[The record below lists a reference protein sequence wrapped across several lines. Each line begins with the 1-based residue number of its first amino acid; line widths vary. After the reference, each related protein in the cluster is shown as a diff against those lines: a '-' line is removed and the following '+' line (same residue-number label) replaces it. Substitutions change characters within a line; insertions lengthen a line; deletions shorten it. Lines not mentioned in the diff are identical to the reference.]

1 MRLIRLE
8 HMDLIVADIEKS
20 VDFYRKLGFCPDGT
34 NDGGDAVYMSTHG
47 PGLAL
52 GVELHQA
59 KDGQATGIDHIAF
72 EVENVEAAYREAKY
86 LGVKFHVSPQEG
98 TRSGRAIA
106 NFYDPDGVH
115 LQFSK
120 KTRRADYEDWG

>member
-8 HMDLIVADIEKS
+8 HLDLIVADVEKS
-20 VDFYRKLGFCPDGT
+20 VDFYRKLGFCPEGT
-34 NDGGDAVYMSTHG
+34 NDGGDGVYMYTHG
-47 PGLAL
+47 PGIPL

-86 LGVKFHVSPQEG
+86 LGVNFHVSPQEG

-115 LQFSK
+115 LQFAK
-120 KTRRADYEDWG
+120 KTMRADYEDWG

>member
-8 HMDLIVADIEKS
+8 HMDLFVNDIEKS
-20 VDFYRKLGFCPDGT
+20 VEFYRKLGFCPDGT

-47 PGLAL
+47 GGTPI

-59 KDGQATGIDHIAF
+59 KDGQATGIDHISL

-86 LGVKFHVSPQEG
+86 LGVNFHVTPQEG
-98 TRSGRAIA
+98 TRSGK
-106 NFYDPDGVH
+106 NNH
-115 LQFSK
+115 QLL
-120 KTRRADYEDWG
+120 

>member
-8 HMDLIVADIEKS
+8 HMDLVVADIEKS

-34 NDGGDAVYMSTHG
+34 IDGGDTVFLNTHG
-47 PGLAL
+47 PGAPI

-59 KDGQATGIDHIAF
+59 KDGQATGIDHISL
-72 EVENVEAAYREAKY
+72 EVESVEAAYREAKY
-86 LGVKFHVSPQEG
+86 LGVKFHVTPQEG
-98 TRSGRAIA
+98 TQSGRTIA

-115 LQFSK
+115 LQFSR

>member
-8 HMDLIVADIEKS
+8 HMDLVVADIEKS

-34 NDGGDAVYMSTHG
+34 IDGGDTVFLTTHG
-47 PGLAL
+47 PAVPI

-59 KDGQATGIDHIAF
+59 KDGQATGIDHISL
-72 EVENVEAAYREAKY
+72 EVESVEAAYREAKY
-86 LGVKFHVSPQEG
+86 LGIKFQVTPQEG
-98 TRSGRAIA
+98 ASSGRTIA
-106 NFYDPDGVH
+106 DFYDPDGVH
-115 LQFSK
+115 LQFSR